1 MPFPMKIQPV
11 DFTTVE
17 ESSRY
22 DSFKP
27 VPKSRFKR
35 LFERQ
40 FSGLLRSSAPEKLVS
55 GEDLIGNK
63 KDASEEFEPSSVCLA
78 KMVQTF
84 IEEGE
89 DKHRCNRNRCNCFN
103 CNGTESSEEENDSV
117 NCFGE
122 SNQNCCSDA
131 CEILKSLV
139 SCPSLLERNVLA
151 EITKIIEKN
160 RMVKR
165 KANFIR
171 KMVVDGLLAME
182 YNASICES
190 RWEKTP
196 STPAGAYEYID
207 VVTEGERLI
216 IDIDFRSEFE
226 IARST
231 RSYKCLLQVLPN
243 IFVGKADR
251 LQKIVHLLTEA
262 AKLSLKKKG
271 MPCPP
276 WRRAEYVKAKW
287 LSTYIRMTP
296 VLMPIASNSASEP
309 DTACKTKQ
317 ETIKEE
323 TSKDSRG
330 ELNLVYGGKSSPLVE
345 NNPKSASTSSL
356 FACDDEKNVTV
367 KLGDVFGGKS
377 SPLAENNTK
386 RAISSPLFA
395 CDDEKNA
402 MVQLGEPLEIKPKDS
417 SNCTRKITG
426 LTSLIEDHT

>member
-287 LSTYIRMTP
+287 LSTYTRMTP

>member
-1 MPFPMKIQPV
+1 MKIQPV

-40 FSGLLRSSAPEKLVS
+40 FSGLLRSSAPEKLVT

-182 YNASICES
+182 YDASICES

-243 IFVGKADR
+243 IFVVKADR

-287 LSTYIRMTP
+287 LSTYTRMTP

-330 ELNLVYGGKSSPLVE
+330 ELNLVFGGKSSPLVE

-386 RAISSPLFA
+386 RASTSPLFA

-402 MVQLGEPLEIKPKDS
+402 MAQLGEPLEIKPKDS
-417 SNCTRKITG
+417 SNCARKITG

>member
-11 DFTTVE
+11 DFNTVDE
-17 ESSRY
+17 PSRY

-40 FSGLLRSSAPEKLVS
+40 FSGLLRSSAPEKLVT
-55 GEDLIGNK
+55 GEDLAGNK
-63 KDASEEFEPSSVCLA
+63 KDMSEEFEPSSICLA
-78 KMVQTF
+78 RMVQTF

-89 DKHRCNRNRCNCFN
+89 DKNRCNRNRCNCFN
-103 CNGTESSEEENDSV
+103 CNGTESSEEEADSV

-122 SNQNCCSDA
+122 SNQTCCADA

-139 SCPSLLERNVLA
+139 SCPSLFERNVLA
-151 EITKIIEKN
+151 DITKVIEKN
-160 RMVKR
+160 RTVKR
-165 KANFIR
+165 KDTSIR
-171 KMVVDGLLAME
+171 KMVVDGLLAVG
-182 YNASICES
+182 YDASICES

-207 VVTEGERLI
+207 VVIEGERLL

-231 RSYKCLLQVLPN
+231 RSYKCLLLVLPN

-262 AKLSLKKKG
+262 AKQSLKKKG

-276 WRRAEYVKAKW
+276 WRKAEYVKAKW
-287 LSTYIRMTP
+287 LSTYSRVTP
-296 VLMPIASNSASEP
+296 VLMPIPSNSASVAG
-309 DTACKTKQ
+309 TACKTHQ
-317 ETIKEE
+317 QVVNKENTE
-323 TSKDSRG
+323 DSCG
-330 ELNLVYGGKSSPLVE
+330 ELMNLVFGESSPLPE
-345 NNPKSASTSSL
+345 NNAKRMSTSL
-356 FACDDEKNVTV
+356 YACGEDEKNV
-367 KLGDVFGGKS
+367 
-377 SPLAENNTK
+377 
-386 RAISSPLFA
+386 
-395 CDDEKNA
+395 
-402 MVQLGEPLEIKPKDS
+402 MVQQGEPPEIKHKDS
-417 SNCTRKITG
+417 SNCARKITG